1 MGMINL
7 PNQVFLLY
15 FLWNEAFEK
24 ETYFT
29 NNHIKFNE
37 TVIGFKTVQ
46 AVLHTLS
53 DSVIEN
59 NCLLLL

>member
-37 TVIGFKTVQ
+37 TVIGFKQ
-46 AVLHTLS
+46 CRQCCTLYLILS
-53 DSVIEN
+53 
-59 NCLLLL
+59 